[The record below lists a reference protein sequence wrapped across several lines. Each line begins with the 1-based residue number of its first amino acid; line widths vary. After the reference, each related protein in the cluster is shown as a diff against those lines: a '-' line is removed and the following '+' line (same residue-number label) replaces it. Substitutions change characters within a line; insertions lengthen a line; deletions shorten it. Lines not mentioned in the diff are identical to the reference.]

1 MQHSLQ
7 NESLDHEVKAEN
19 AFLSKKI
26 RPIVLFDLDLV
37 KKFDWG
43 LFSRSINILD
53 FDSTSRES
61 IEGLKSNGGG

>member
-43 LFSRSINILD
+43 QYFRGQSIFWILILQV
-53 FDSTSRES
+53 EKV
-61 IEGLKSNGGG
+61 LKA